1 MKKLIVFL
9 CLIPVCCF
17 AALNDEEKSKV
28 SDVNGEVT
36 KIIRAQAGS
45 KSALTNN
52 FIHPL
57 NSSDKL
63 RTFDGKKEFDFQLAG
78 CEASKSFLEMNTQPQ
93 PNGKIR
99 ILTIK
104 QDSTMDGNFDYLVQP
119 NLDVDL
125 VCANGFSTCSNID
138 DFSTCESFTWEANE
152 KKVSISRTGMGS
164 LGGCYCIS
172 GRCGQNLA
180 WRNLKTVIKDLS
192 SGAARS
198 LTSENPFFTVGA
210 VEING
215 TLGIVRGGTGA
226 CSASDVTDLTDA
238 PSKDELLSYSKNPNN
253 LKSDG
258 KGKMD
263 TSTLFG
269 LINNGSL
276 NANETAEYRTCT
288 ITRTPQLEAESI
300 SDIIVLDGGEG
311 GVRTCGEECIEIV
324 LGKQGDNYWAGNG
337 KDYYFHTGFY
347 LKKPERVKSAHLSYA
362 AFDDWIQVAIN
373 AQYFWSGP
381 YNNWN
386 YSTPEGVV
394 PGKHELSTSWKYSPN
409 VSFMD
414 YIPDKPGHIRF
425 DARVNVTGNG
435 EGYLYGRMDVDLD
448 CKDKNDDVIADGCT
462 AYREDEDCVVDGEEV
477 DGVMTVANG
486 VITGLSPITQSRTYT
501 SESCNTK
508 LHRPWFKK
516 KRTYRCKSKND
527 FDLTYMRERSKHI
540 KDSTTNT
547 DYQDVTFNSDG
558 TKNYGSG
565 TLNFDGLPTT
575 NACTSVCKVRKEVA
589 VPTTLQGTKDQN
601 KVNRVDQYEVSYKE
615 CYIPVGESENKCD
628 LGDGEALVT
637 PCQCQNAF
645 AEATGMMQVMRLAG
659 QDMICSSGEFKMPDG
674 TEKPPEGIPVP

>member
-1 MKKLIVFL
+1 MKILLIL
-9 CLIPVCCF
+9 SCLLSTFCF
-17 AALNDEEKSKV
+17 AAISDSERTKVDGV
-28 SDVNGEVT
+28 SDSVKET
-36 KIIRAQAGS
+36 MRLQAGS
-45 KSALTNN
+45 KSALTTN

-63 RTFDGKKEFDFQLAG
+63 KTFDGKQQFDFQLAG
-78 CEASKSFLEMNTQPQ
+78 CKASSAFLEMNTQPQ

-104 QDSTMDGNFDYLVQP
+104 QDSSMDGKYDYLVQP

-138 DFSTCESFTWEANE
+138 DFSTCESYVWESNN

-180 WRNLKTVIKDLS
+180 WRNLKTVVKDLS

-198 LTSENPFFTVGA
+198 LTKENPFFTVGA
-210 VEING
+210 VQING
-215 TLGIVRGGTGA
+215 TLGVVRGGTGS
-226 CSASDVTDLTDA
+226 CSASDISDLTDA
-238 PSKDELLSYSKNPNN
+238 PSKTELLAYSSNPNK
-253 LKSDG
+253 LKADG
-258 KGKMD
+258 KGRMGS
-263 TSTLFG
+263 STLFG
-269 LINNGSL
+269 LINEGSL
-276 NANETAEYRTCT
+276 NANETAEYRGCT

-324 LGKQGDNYWAGNG
+324 LGKQGDNYWAGSG
-337 KDYYFHTGFY
+337 KDFYFHTGFY
-347 LKKPERVKSAHLSYA
+347 LKKPERVKSAQLSYA

-373 AQYFWSGP
+373 AEYFWSGP

-414 YIPDKPGHIRF
+414 YIPDQAGHIRF
-425 DARVNVTGNG
+425 NARVNVTGNG

-448 CKDKNDDVIADGCT
+448 CKDKNDDVIADGCA
-462 AYREDEDCVVDGEEV
+462 AYREDEDCVVDNEEV
-477 DGVMTVANG
+477 DGVMTISNG
-486 VITGLSPITQSRTYT
+486 VITGLAPIAQSRTYT
-501 SESCNTK
+501 TESCNTK
-508 LHRPWFKK
+508 LQRPWFKK
-516 KRTYRCKSKND
+516 KRTYRCKSQND
-527 FDLTYMRERSKHI
+527 FDLRHMRERSKHI

-547 DYQDVTFNSDG
+547 DYQDITFNSDG
-558 TKNYGSG
+558 SRNYSSG
-565 TLNFDGLPTT
+565 TLNFDGIPST
-575 NACTSVCKVRKEVA
+575 ASCTSVCKVRKEVA
-589 VPTTLQGTKDQN
+589 VSTTLQGTKDQN
-601 KVNRVDQYEVSYKE
+601 KVNRTDQFEVSYKE
-615 CYIPVGESENKCD
+615 CYIPVGEGENKCD
-628 LGDGEALVT
+628 LEDGEALVT

-659 QDMICSSGEFKMPDG
+659 QDMICSSGDFKMPDG
-674 TEKPPEGIPVP
+674 SEKPED